1 MRLSAASPPRMITL
15 VMLTA
20 LSVLSLNM
28 FLPSLS
34 NMAAA
39 FQADYALVALSIA
52 GYLAITAVLQ
62 LVMGPLSDRFGR
74 RPVLLVGV
82 AVFTLA
88 SLVCALTTN
97 IWVFLAF
104 RVLQGT
110 IIAGWAVS
118 LAVIRDTVPPQ
129 EAASKIGYVTMAMA
143 VAPMLGPML
152 GGALDELFGWRAS
165 FVVYAGF
172 GAAAFGLCWVDLGE
186 TNKTPSETFA
196 KQFQTYP
203 ALFRSRRYWGYAL
216 CMAFSTGAFYTFL
229 AGAPLV
235 AVTVLGLS
243 PAVLGFYLGTITA
256 GFMLGSFL
264 SGRYAKR
271 FPLTTMMIAGRLVA
285 GAGLAVGLALFLV
298 GVVHPIALFGAT
310 VFVGLGNG
318 LTMPSCNAGA
328 LSVRPKLAGSAAGLA
343 GALTVGVGALLTSAT
358 GAIVTET
365 TGVYA
370 LLGMMLFCTL
380 SALAA
385 ALTVRA
391 IDRREARAH
400 RDTRLT
406 ANTSALD

>member
-39 FQADYALVALSIA
+39 FQVDYALVALSIA

-110 IIAGWAVS
+110 IISGWAVS

-152 GGALDELFGWRAS
+152 GGALDELFGWRAN

-235 AVTVLGLS
+235 TVLGLS

-285 GAGLAVGLALFLV
+285 GAGLAVGLALFMA
-298 GVVHPIALFGAT
+298 GVIHPIALFGTT

-358 GAIVTET
+358 GAILTEA

-391 IDRREARAH
+391 IDRREVRAH

-406 ANTSALD
+406 SSTSALE